1 MSQTKAQLID
11 PVDGTIVNADI
22 NASAA
27 IDGSKITPTFTSTV
41 NVTNTLPEIF
51 LTDTN
56 TSNARGRLNANGG
69 GLLLGADNDN
79 AAADSVISFAVDGSE
94 RARIDSSGHL
104 QFAGTSEEITLQTS
118 DGSDNGYLNL
128 SGGGA
133 CSQNRGAQLVL
144 FGNEKSGLLGTC
156 QLMSGN
162 AGSASSVIQFFTA
175 GTEQARIDA
184 SGHFKISC
192 TAQPS
197 ATVAGYQFDQGGGTF
212 RVSTGAGASGTTS
225 ASISI
230 VGANHNSNIENGAN
244 SGAALNLFNANTNDG
259 NSCSI
264 SFHNKDNLSASRILG
279 LNISHTNR
287 TGALVFMTS
296 NGSHPVEKM
305 RLIND
310 GKLLIGTNTKATF
323 NDRMLT
329 INRDAG
335 SGIELRNNASST
347 GQVSFSDTSGSGTG
361 AYRGYIQYQHSTG
374 KMLFGTQ
381 SLGRVV
387 IDNNGHLTPNADNT
401 YDLGTTSLRW
411 RNLYTTDL
419 KLSNEGSQN
428 DVDSTWGNYTIQEG
442 HQDLFLLNHRT
453 GKKFKF
459 NLTEVA

>member
-27 IDGSKITPTFTSTV
+27 IAGSKISPAFTSNITG
-41 NVTNTLPEIF
+41 TGDLTLSSGGANR
-51 LTDTN
+51 LQM
-56 TSNARGRLNANGG
+56 TSPGG
-69 GLLLGADNDN
+69 GVFLIKNPS
-79 AAADSVISFAVDGSE
+79 AAALAFGTNDAE
-94 RARIDSSGHL
+94 RMRIDTSGHL
-104 QFAGTSEEITLQTS
+104 SFAGTSEEITLQTS

-133 CSQNRGAQLVL
+133 CTQNRGAQLVL
-144 FGNEKSGLLGTC
+144 SGNERSGLLGTC

-162 AGSASSVIQFFTA
+162 AGSASSVIQFFT
-175 GTEQARIDA
+175 GGSEQARIDA

-212 RVSTGAGASGTTS
+212 RVSTGAGASGTSS

-244 SGAALNLFNANTNDG
+244 SGAALNLFNANTTDG
-259 NSCSI
+259 NSSSV

-305 RLIND
+305 RVIND
-310 GKLLIGTNTKATF
+310 GKVLIGTNTKATF

-347 GQVSFSDTSGSGTG
+347 GQVSFSDTSGSGVG
-361 AYRGYIQYQHSTG
+361 AYRGYLQYQHSTG

-381 SLGRVV
+381 SVGRVV
-387 IDNNGHLTPNADNT
+387 IDSNGHLTPNADNT
-401 YDLGTTSLRW
+401 YDLGTASLRW

-442 HQDLFLLNHRT
+442 HEDLFLINHRT